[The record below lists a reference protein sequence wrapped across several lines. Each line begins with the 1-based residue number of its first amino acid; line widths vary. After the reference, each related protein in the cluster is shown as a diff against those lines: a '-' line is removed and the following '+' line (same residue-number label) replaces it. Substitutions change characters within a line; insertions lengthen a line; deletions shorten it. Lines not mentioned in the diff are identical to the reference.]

1 MEIHEGYIPFMGY
14 KTYYRAV
21 GKCEGN
27 KKPLIL
33 LHGGPGSTHNT
44 LEVLDCL
51 ANDGRML
58 IYYDQLGCGL
68 SSIEGSHKELWNKET
83 WVKELDNLREYLH
96 LDEVHLLGHSW
107 GGMLEITYIS
117 DTDHKGVKSVVLSS
131 TLPSSSLWA
140 KEQHRLI
147 KFMPLEDQRAIEE
160 AERTN
165 TWTSPEYIK
174 ANEDFMHMFVNNI
187 KYTGESPECLR
198 RPKVF
203 GREAYETAWGPNEF
217 CPLGNLKDWEYLDK
231 MKSWDIPTLITD
243 GGEDES
249 TPFINMQMHNAVK
262 GSKWVIFQY
271 SQHMSYTQEHEK
283 YVNLVKE
290 FLNQHD

>member
-1 MEIHEGYIPFMGY
+1 MEIHEGYIPFMEY
-14 KTYYRAV
+14 KTYYRTV

-107 GGMLEITYIS
+107 GGMLEITCIS

-147 KFMPLEDQRAIEE
+147 KFMPLEDQ
-160 AERTN
+160 
-165 TWTSPEYIK
+165 K
-174 ANEDFMHMFVNNI
+174 
-187 KYTGESPECLR
+187 
-198 RPKVF
+198 
-203 GREAYETAWGPNEF
+203 
-217 CPLGNLKDWEYLDK
+217 
-231 MKSWDIPTLITD
+231 
-243 GGEDES
+243 
-249 TPFINMQMHNAVK
+249 Q
-262 GSKWVIFQY
+262 
-271 SQHMSYTQEHEK
+271 
-283 YVNLVKE
+283 
-290 FLNQHD
+290 

>member
-14 KTYYRAV
+14 KTYYRTV
-21 GKCEGN
+21 GKFEGN

-107 GGMLEITYIS
+107 GGML
-117 DTDHKGVKSVVLSS
+117 K
-131 TLPSSSLWA
+131 
-140 KEQHRLI
+140 
-147 KFMPLEDQRAIEE
+147 
-160 AERTN
+160 
-165 TWTSPEYIK
+165 
-174 ANEDFMHMFVNNI
+174 
-187 KYTGESPECLR
+187 
-198 RPKVF
+198 
-203 GREAYETAWGPNEF
+203 
-217 CPLGNLKDWEYLDK
+217 
-231 MKSWDIPTLITD
+231 
-243 GGEDES
+243 
-249 TPFINMQMHNAVK
+249 
-262 GSKWVIFQY
+262 
-271 SQHMSYTQEHEK
+271 
-283 YVNLVKE
+283 
-290 FLNQHD
+290 